1 MDGFKTFPPEPVVVT
16 LSGTALELTPIRL
29 GELPRLLAVVRPL
42 AEEITSDPD
51 WMALLG
57 RHGDAVLDLLA
68 ITTRRER
75 AWINDLSLED
85 AVLLA
90 AAVFEALE
98 QPDADPAWL
107 GLQIDVLP
115 GVTAM
120 LAAAARAGAPLGHD
134 FCCINLSD
142 NLKPWPVIEKRIRLA
157 LEADFAIALYNPRSR
172 SRPEGFARLL
182 HVLRAHCEPQRL
194 LIFARAVATP
204 EERLQVCRLDEDHAE
219 LADMRTVVLIGNS
232 QTRRVGPW
240 VYTPRHYGLDSDKY
254 SGKAGRQP

>member
-1 MDGFKTFPPEPVVVT
+1 MT

-90 AAVFEALE
+90 AAVFE
-98 QPDADPAWL
+98 
-107 GLQIDVLP
+107 V
-115 GVTAM
+115 
-120 LAAAARAGAPLGHD
+120 
-134 FCCINLSD
+134 N
-142 NLKPWPVIEKRIRLA
+142 
-157 LEADFAIALYNPRSR
+157 ADFSWRTSSRRFRARPSDSPRR
-172 SRPEGFARLL
+172 CAR
-182 HVLRAHCEPQRL
+182 
-194 LIFARAVATP
+194 
-204 EERLQVCRLDEDHAE
+204 
-219 LADMRTVVLIGNS
+219 
-232 QTRRVGPW
+232 
-240 VYTPRHYGLDSDKY
+240 
-254 SGKAGRQP
+254 

>member
-85 AVLLA
+85 AVQLA
-90 AAVFEALE
+90 AAVFEVN
-98 QPDADPAWL
+98 ADFFVRRIAPKV
-107 GLQIDVLP
+107 GD
-115 GVTAM
+115 
-120 LAAAARAGAPLGHD
+120 LAQRLNG
-134 FCCINLSD
+134 
-142 NLKPWPVIEKRIRLA
+142 RLA
-157 LEADFAIALYNPRSR
+157 GL
-172 SRPEGFARLL
+172 
-182 HVLRAHCEPQRL
+182 
-194 LIFARAVATP
+194 TP
-204 EERLQVCRLDEDHAE
+204 SPA
-219 LADMRTVVLIGNS
+219 
-232 QTRRVGPW
+232 
-240 VYTPRHYGLDSDKY
+240 
-254 SGKAGRQP
+254 

>member
-85 AVLLA
+85 AVRLA
-90 AAVFEALE
+90 AAVFELGDVMAYTLT
-98 QPDADPAWL
+98 QAQAFLDADGQIERQQLAQLL
-107 GLQIDVLP
+107 GIHAV
-115 GVTAM
+115 
-120 LAAAARAGAPLGHD
+120 AAQG
-134 FCCINLSD
+134 
-142 NLKPWPVIEKRIRLA
+142 EKRGIEQLQR
-157 LEADFAIALYNPRSR
+157 D
-172 SRPEGFARLL
+172 LL
-182 HVLRAHCEPQRL
+182 K
-194 LIFARAVATP
+194 
-204 EERLQVCRLDEDHAE
+204 D
-219 LADMRTVVLIGNS
+219 
-232 QTRRVGPW
+232 
-240 VYTPRHYGLDSDKY
+240 
-254 SGKAGRQP
+254 

>member
-85 AVLLA
+85 AVHLA
-90 AAVFEALE
+90 AAVFEVN
-98 QPDADPAWL
+98 ADFFVAHVVPAIQ
-107 GLQIDVLP
+107 G
-115 GVTAM
+115 
-120 LAAAARAGAPLGHD
+120 AAQ
-134 FCCINLSD
+134 
-142 NLKPWPVIEKRIRLA
+142 RLA
-157 LEADFAIALYNPRSR
+157 PTLRSLTT
-172 SRPEGFARLL
+172 SA
-182 HVLRAHCEPQRL
+182 
-194 LIFARAVATP
+194 
-204 EERLQVCRLDEDHAE
+204 
-219 LADMRTVVLIGNS
+219 GN
-232 QTRRVGPW
+232 VGGMVPS
-240 VYTPRHYGLDSDKY
+240 P
-254 SGKAGRQP
+254 A